1 MSCISQNFTGQSSGH
16 WTVQDTYPV
25 DVHPLKSSR
34 HPVDY
39 QWVPA
44 NIRDVAVQNIKVVSL
59 WVINSG
65 KIMENMEN
73 ILFAFIDHHL
83 YIQSIL
89 AFLSLFTGS
98 SQSVL
103 STSEALV
110 FLYVFKSKCMKKQS
124 KTKQKNNSCC
134 RSVEIVLLHF

>member
-1 MSCISQNFTGQSSGH
+1 MSCVSQNFTGLSSVC

-59 WVINSG
+59 SVINSG

-73 ILFAFIDHHL
+73 MIFVFIDHHL
-83 YIQSIL
+83 YIQAIL
-89 AFLSLFTGS
+89 ASLSLFTGS
-98 SQSVL
+98 SQNVL
-103 STSEALV
+103 STSEVLV
-110 FLYVFKSKCMKKQS
+110 D
-124 KTKQKNNSCC
+124 NSGCK
-134 RSVEIVLLHF
+134 SVEIVLLHF

>member
-1 MSCISQNFTGQSSGH
+1 MACIGQSFTGLSSGH

-44 NIRDVAVQNIKVVSL
+44 NIRDVAVKNVEVVSL
-59 WVINSG
+59 SVINSG

-73 ILFAFIDHHL
+73 IIFAFIDHHL
-83 YIQSIL
+83 HIQSIL
-89 AFLSLFTGS
+89 TFLSLFTGS
-98 SQSVL
+98 SQNAL

-110 FLYVFKSKCMKKQS
+110 FLYVFKSRCMEKQN
-124 KTKQKNNSCC
+124 KAKQKDKS
-134 RSVEIVLLHF
+134 L